1 MSKNY
6 QNLKLKFLFFLAVL
20 LQLSYLLFALF
31 QQPYFYFFP
40 HGNVHEFQGMDFY
53 QVPNGAHAF
62 FQGGSLNGVI
72 PTGGSGY
79 SFGNYNVYHP
89 FFTVVVGGFLQLFQ
103 PETAFLLWKFLN
115 PLIKLILIWLV
126 YKKVVLASKSNQLKK
141 TAVFALFIFLANF
154 AQALEM
160 WNGQYHF
167 LLDTGIVLFFLFYK
181 HDFWAALA
189 LVLTFLVKPVTVLWL
204 PFLLVEK
211 RFRLVALSVAIFT
224 AVSVPFLLNGSGD
237 YYFTNLITRIGQP
250 IGGPPGVFTLDALL
264 RTWQVSW
271 YLKYGLYLKVFL
283 LVGILFLQWKK
294 QLSFWKVAFLLT
306 SFYLLFYDLV
316 FEYHYTTLGTL
327 LALGF
332 LSEKVF
338 QQKIVRLL
346 ALSSIL
352 MTPYIF
358 MYIMQL
364 GTLGHYVTKV
374 GWSILVLSKIVPLM
388 LLNFYLVKSNDKKTS
403 LKTSN

>member
-1 MSKNY
+1 
-6 QNLKLKFLFFLAVL
+6 
-20 LQLSYLLFALF
+20 
-31 QQPYFYFFP
+31 
-40 HGNVHEFQGMDFY
+40 
-53 QVPNGAHAF
+53 
-62 FQGGSLNGVI
+62 
-72 PTGGSGY
+72 
-79 SFGNYNVYHP
+79 
-89 FFTVVVGGFLQLFQ
+89 
-103 PETAFLLWKFLN
+103 
-115 PLIKLILIWLV
+115 
-126 YKKVVLASKSNQLKK
+126 
-141 TAVFALFIFLANF
+141 
-154 AQALEM
+154 M

-271 YLKYGLYLKVFL
+271 YLKYGLYLKVFIL
-283 LVGILFLQWKK
+283 AGILFLQWRK
-294 QLSFWKVAFLLT
+294 QLSFWQVAFLLT

-332 LSEKVF
+332 LFEKAF
-338 QQKIVRLL
+338 KEKIIRLL
-346 ALSSIL
+346 AVSSIL

-358 MYIMQL
+358 MYILQVW
-364 GTLGHYVTKV
+364 TVGHYVDKV
-374 GWSILVLSKIVPLM
+374 GWSILVMSKIVPVI

-403 LKTSN
+403 PKTTN